1 MLFADVEDAA
11 SDGDEDEDGNQ
22 EAEDFR
28 VEVEVDN
35 IEAPGLDVTTGS
47 FRFIVVDGFV
57 EVRGVSSDHGFAGAV
72 AGVAD
77 SEVAVEEKDENDG
90 LKGHCEK
97 GKWD

>member
-1 MLFADVEDAA
+1 M
-11 SDGDEDEDGNQ
+11 
-22 EAEDFR
+22 
-28 VEVEVDN
+28 EVEVDN

-72 AGVAD
+72 AGVTN
-77 SEVAVEEKDENDG
+77 SEVAVEEEDEYDG

>member
-1 MLFADVEDAA
+1 MLFAEVEDAA
-11 SDGDEDEDGNQ
+11 SDGDEDEDGNE
-22 EAEDFR
+22 EAEDLR

-57 EVRGVSSDHGFAGAV
+57 EVRGVGSDHGIARAV
-72 AGVAD
+72 AGVTNF
-77 SEVAVEEKDENDG
+77 EVAIEEEDEYDG

-97 GKWD
+97 GNWD

>member
-35 IEAPGLDVTTGS
+35 IEAPGLDVTVGS
-47 FRFIVVDGFV
+47 FRFVVVDGLV
-57 EVRGVSSDHGFAGAV
+57 EVGGIGGDHGFSGAV
-72 AGVAD
+72 ACVTD
-77 SEVAVEEKDENDG
+77 LEVAVEEEDEYD
-90 LKGHCEK
+90 
-97 GKWD
+97 

>member
-35 IEAPGLDVTTGS
+35 IEAPGLDVTVGS
-47 FRFIVVDGFV
+47 FRFVVVDGLV
-57 EVRGVSSDHGFAGAV
+57 EVGGVGSDHGFAGAV
-72 AGVAD
+72 AGVTN
-77 SEVAVEEKDENDG
+77 SEVAVEEEDEYD
-90 LKGHCEK
+90 
-97 GKWD
+97 